1 MEDLTGMQLGP
12 YRIISPVGEGGMAA
26 VYRAYQ
32 PSFDRMVAIKVLPR
46 QLAIQPEFVARF
58 KREARVIAKLVHPHI
73 LPVYDFG
80 HAQGYTY
87 LVMPFI
93 QGCTLAQLIAG
104 GPLPL
109 PRLITILTQLADALD
124 YAHARGV
131 VHRDIKPANVLLDQG
146 GHCLL
151 TDFGLAQVVQEA
163 TRFTR
168 PGEAIGTPAYMS
180 PEQACGE
187 KVDRRSDIYSLGVVL
202 FEMATGR
209 VPYAAD
215 TPVATVMKHIHD
227 PLPSARA
234 LNPALP
240 ETVDQ
245 VISQAM
251 AKDPAARFATAGQMA
266 AALQVATGATNAA
279 PGPGMAAA
287 APRLAVAPGSFRAP
301 ARLNLSWLAL
311 AAGGL
316 LLMGLLAGAAV
327 AGVWA
332 IAPRAARLVAAS
344 LATPARSEGRPGP
357 AATDPLA
364 GSRVLFVDDFDAS
377 RLDGWTTD
385 AGTTATLDS
394 GCLILSGP
402 PDREGTVSLDAQ
414 LPEGQAAL
422 FLVQYEAG
430 SQFHLALTAGMM
442 GQPRWREWGL
452 RPTAAH
458 GFEPYAD
465 GGPPGGGA
473 LLVTGQMIPRANHW
487 YQVLLQVGGA
497 REFATRLWDRD
508 APASVWEWRQ
518 AMPPSWAGLKW
529 NVSLGASA
537 GRLIVDRY
545 EQLALQPPID

>member
-1 MEDLTGMQLGP
+1 MEDLTGTQLGP

-32 PSFDRMVAIKVLPR
+32 PSFDRMVAIKVLPP
-46 QLAIQPEFVARF
+46 QLALQPEFVARF
-58 KREARVIAKLVHPHI
+58 NREARVIAKLVHPHI
-73 LPVYDFG
+73 LPVHDFG

-93 QGCTLAQLIAG
+93 QGCTLAQLISG

-124 YAHARGV
+124 YAHAHGV
-131 VHRDIKPANVLLDQG
+131 VHRDIKPGNVLMDQS

-187 KVDRRSDIYSLGVVL
+187 KVDQRSDIYSLGVVL

-209 VPYAAD
+209 VPYKAD

-234 LNPALP
+234 LHPALP
-240 ETVDQ
+240 EAVDL
-245 VISQAM
+245 VIGQAM

-266 AALQVATGATNAA
+266 ATLQAATGMSNMA
-279 PGPGMAAA
+279 PGRGTT
-287 APRLAVAPGSFRAP
+287 APAPLDATGPTSSRAP
-301 ARLNLSWLAL
+301 ARLSPSLLAI
-311 AAGGL
+311 AAAGL

-327 AGVWA
+327 AGVWF
-332 IAPRAARLVAAS
+332 IAPRAVRIVAAS
-344 LATPARSEGRPGP
+344 LATPARSESRPGP
-357 AATDPLA
+357 AAADPLA
-364 GSRVLFVDDFDAS
+364 GSSVLYVDDFNAS
-377 RLDGWTTD
+377 RLAGWTTD

-394 GCLILSGP
+394 GCLVLSGSP
-402 PDREGTVSLDAQ
+402 STEGALSLDAQ
-414 LPEGQAAL
+414 LQEGQAAL
-422 FLVQYEAG
+422 FLVQYEPGA
-430 SQFHLALTAGMM
+430 QFRLALTAGQKD
-442 GQPRWREWGL
+442 QPLWREWGL
-452 RPTAAH
+452 RPTTAH

-465 GGPPGGGA
+465 DGPPGGGA
-473 LLVTGQMIPRANHW
+473 LLVTGQMIPRPNHW
-487 YQVLLQVGGA
+487 YQVLLQVGGT
-497 REFATRLWDRD
+497 REFATRLRDRD

-518 AMPPSWAGLKW
+518 AMPPSWAGLTW

>member
-1 MEDLTGMQLGP
+1 MEDLTGTHLGP

-32 PSFDRMVAIKVLPR
+32 PSFDRMVALKVLPP
-46 QLAIQPEFVARF
+46 QLALQPEFVARF
-58 KREARVIAKLVHPHI
+58 NREARVIAKLVHPHI

-87 LVMPFI
+87 LVMPFV
-93 QGCTLAQLIAG
+93 QGCTLAQLIAS

-109 PRLITILTQLADALD
+109 PRLTTILTQLADALD

-131 VHRDIKPANVLLDQG
+131 VHRDIKPANVLLDQT

-151 TDFGLAQVVQEA
+151 TDFGLAQVMEEA

-187 KVDRRSDIYSLGVVL
+187 KVDQRSDIYSLGVVL

-240 ETVDQ
+240 EAVDH
-245 VISQAM
+245 VIGQAM

-266 AALQVATGATNAA
+266 AALQAATGATNAA
-279 PGPGMAAA
+279 PGRGIAAAA
-287 APRLAVAPGSFRAP
+287 APPAVGPASSWAP
-301 ARLNLSWLAL
+301 ARLGPGLLAL
-311 AAGGL
+311 AAAGL

-327 AGVWA
+327 AGVWI
-332 IAPRAARLVAAS
+332 IAPRAARIVAAS
-344 LATPARSEGRPGP
+344 LATPPRSESRPGP
-357 AATDPLA
+357 VAADPLA
-364 GSRVLFVDDFDAS
+364 GSSVLVVDDFDAS
-377 RLDGWTTD
+377 RLAGWTTD

-394 GCLILSGP
+394 GCLVLSGSP
-402 PDREGTVSLDAQ
+402 GTEGVVSLEAQ
-414 LPEGQAAL
+414 LQEGQAAL

-430 SQFHLALTAGMM
+430 AQFRLALTAGQK
-442 GQPRWREWGL
+442 GHPGWREWGL
-452 RPTAAH
+452 RPSAAH

-473 LLVTGQMIPRANHW
+473 LLVTGQMLPRANHW
-487 YQVLLQVGGA
+487 YLVLLQVGGT

-529 NVSLGASA
+529 NVNLGASA

-545 EQLALQPPID
+545 EQLALLPPMD